1 MVVIC
6 LIVICAV
13 SIGMTPFNLFM
24 AKGKIKQNLK
34 VAYIVTYSVL
44 CLMLVLFLANSIYGK
59 KLEDRYGTAEG
70 GIDYES
76 TVSGYHLFYKAP
88 FLDGGLNIAVPAT
101 VDIPSIS
108 KYYRSVKFYRQSSD
122 NYDGEVEING
132 EEYYLAV
139 NIGKIAPDFFDSI
152 VTVSA
157 LDVLII
163 LLTNITGC
171 IIVIAVRR
179 KDAKMNKELH
189 QKQP

>member
-1 MVVIC
+1 MVV

-13 SIGMTPFNLFM
+13 FIGMTPFILFM

-34 VAYIVTYSVL
+34 IAYIVTYSVL
-44 CLMLVLFLANSIYGK
+44 CLMLVLFLANSIYEK
-59 KLEDRYGTAEG
+59 KLADRYGTAEG

-76 TVSGYHLFYKAP
+76 TISGYHLFYKSA

-108 KYYRSVKFYRQSSD
+108 KYYRSVKFYRHSSD
-122 NYDGEVEING
+122 NYDGVVEING

-139 NIGKIAPDFFDSI
+139 NIGKIAPDFFDPI
-152 VTVSA
+152 VMVSA

-163 LLTNITGC
+163 LLTNISGC
-171 IIVIAVRR
+171 IIVLAVRR
-179 KDAKMNKELH
+179 KDAQMNKGLH
-189 QKQP
+189 